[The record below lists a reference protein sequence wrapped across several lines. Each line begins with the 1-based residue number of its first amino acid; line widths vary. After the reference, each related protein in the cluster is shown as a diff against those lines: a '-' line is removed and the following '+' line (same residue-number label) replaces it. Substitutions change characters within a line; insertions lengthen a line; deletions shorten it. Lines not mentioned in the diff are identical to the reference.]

1 MSQAEKSRTAA
12 RGWVTRASKSLET
25 LCSKPVESID
35 RILLT
40 DGIDEFD
47 KRLENLD
54 AAQNAV
60 ELELELT
67 AIDQEIENAADF
79 REKARI
85 PRIKAA
91 KILTLI
97 DADSNKAIAGDQ
109 SDFGSKSKSNGSN
122 G

>member
-54 AAQNAV
+54 AA
-60 ELELELT
+60 
-67 AIDQEIENAADF
+67 
-79 REKARI
+79 
-85 PRIKAA
+85 
-91 KILTLI
+91 
-97 DADSNKAIAGDQ
+97 
-109 SDFGSKSKSNGSN
+109 
-122 G
+122 